1 MKNSLHWYPSPCIKT
16 DYKIG
21 LLGELWADVW
31 FALWWSLFF
40 FRVMRQTEYISS
52 CVQTLPLYKNASAL
66 VVTESDEG

>member
-1 MKNSLHWYPSPCIKT
+1 MVCSLVKP
-16 DYKIG
+16 
-21 LLGELWADVW
+21 V
-31 FALWWSLFF
+31 F